1 MAEKNGE
8 FGAFVSGFVMGAL
21 VGGAVALLMAPLSGE
36 EARTMIKDKS
46 IELKDITAEKTDQ
59 LTQKTKEGV
68 SSLQK
73 RGQEV
78 LEEQKARLAKKQ
90 EPPEEVI
97 IAYNEKRLDL
107 HA

>member
-1 MAEKNGE
+1 
-8 FGAFVSGFVMGAL
+8 
-21 VGGAVALLMAPLSGE
+21 
-36 EARTMIKDKS
+36 MIKDKS

-97 IAYNEKRLDL
+97 IVEENNEADSEPTEDV
-107 HA
+107 